1 MHSTAYELARCP
13 VCNSADSHVI
23 AGAEEIREEMEAL
36 WAFHTRRLRDDT
48 PPERLTDRVA
58 FSQAPPLRLVQCAR
72 CETVFRNPRERA
84 FEVVEAYEDDTPSI
98 ETLQTLHDTQRAAFS
113 AQIARLTEIAGRIGR
128 GLEVGSYAAGF
139 LDAARQAGW
148 SFEGLDVNEAANE
161 FARSLGFSVTSG
173 DLVSFRTAT
182 PFDAV
187 AIWNCFDQLPDPR
200 AAARSAHALLES
212 TGVLA
217 IRVPNGAFY
226 STVRRRLDGIAG
238 PVARALLAHNNL
250 LGFPYRHGFTVQSL
264 TLLLEDIGFEVVRTH
279 GDALVPIA
287 DEWTRGW
294 AAAEERMIK
303 TAMKAL
309 ASLDS
314 DGAPWFEVY
323 ARKDGRGDGSRST
336 SGIRVHRA

>member
-1 MHSTAYELARCP
+1 MHSAAYELARCP
-13 VCNSADSHVI
+13 VCNGADSREI
-23 AGAEEIREEMEAL
+23 AGADDVRDEMETL

-72 CETVFRNPRERA
+72 CETVYRNPRERA
-84 FEVVEAYEDDTPSI
+84 FEVTDTYADETPTL
-98 ETLQTLHDTQRAAFS
+98 ETLQTLHDTQYASYRA
-113 AQIARLTEIAGRIGR
+113 QVDRLTDFAGQPGR
-128 GLEVGSYAAGF
+128 GLEVGSYAGAF
-139 LDAARQAGW
+139 LSAARDAGW
-148 SFEGLDVNEAANE
+148 RFEGLDINESANE
-161 FARSLGFSVTSG
+161 FARTNGHAVTSA
-173 DLVSFRTAT
+173 DLTTFRTRR
-182 PFDAV
+182 PYDAV

-200 AAARSAHALLES
+200 AAARAARALLRPN
-212 TGVLA
+212 GILA

-226 STVRRRLDGIAG
+226 AAVRRRLDGVAG
-238 PVARALLAHNNL
+238 PVARTLLAHNNL
-250 LGFPYRHGFTVQSL
+250 LGFPYRHGFTVRSL
-264 TLLLEDIGFEVVRTH
+264 SLLLEDTGFDIVRTH

-309 ASLDS
+309 AALDS

-323 ARKDGRGDGSRST
+323 ARARGT
-336 SGIRVHRA
+336 

>member
-1 MHSTAYELARCP
+1 MHSIAYELARCP
-13 VCNSADSHVI
+13 VCNGADSHEV
-23 AGAEEIREEMEAL
+23 AGADDVRDEMEAL
-36 WAFHTRRLRDDT
+36 WAFHTRRLRAET

-58 FSQAPPLRLVQCAR
+58 FSQTPPLRLVQCTR
-72 CETVFRNPRERA
+72 CETIFRNPRERA
-84 FEVVEAYEDDTPSI
+84 FEVTDVYADDTPSL
-98 ETLQTLHDTQRAAFS
+98 ETLQSLHDTQRGAFE
-113 AQIARLTEIAGRIGR
+113 AQVSRLTDAAGRPGR
-128 GLEVGSYAAGF
+128 GLEIGSYAGAF
-139 LDAARQAGW
+139 LSAARAAGW
-148 SFEGLDVNEAANE
+148 RFEGLDVNEMANE
-161 FARSLGFSVTSG
+161 FARSLGHTVTSG
-173 DLVSFRTAT
+173 DLVSYRTT
-182 PFDAV
+182 QPFDAV

-200 AAARSAHALLES
+200 AAARAVRALLRPN
-212 TGVLA
+212 GVLA

-226 STVRRRLDGIAG
+226 AAVRRRLGGVTG

-264 TLLLEDIGFEVVRTH
+264 SLLLEDMGFDVIRTH

-314 DGAPWFEVY
+314 DGAPWFELY
-323 ARKDGRGDGSRST
+323 AKAAEPNVASGGRSP
-336 SGIRVHRA
+336 